1 MIDDKGKPDS
11 QPELELSG
19 LQSNVSRRCLSSLFG
34 IYVRL
39 VRGIELSLCG
49 RITLNV
55 MIWTKGRL
63 KATKFGN
70 DFVNT
75 TESSSLRTD
84 GPGSDRVGVPGIVLI
99 LSCLVALAALLFY
112 ILIVLLPIPSSVEP
126 PTTTGDNAA
135 SAETIR
141 PGPFERDVILF
152 GLTWKISDEERLLI
166 LVMTAGALGSLV
178 HALRSAYWYVGN
190 RNLVRSWIPKYLL
203 LPFCGAILAVL
214 FYFVVRGG
222 FFSPR
227 ANSMDTS
234 QYGFCALAC
243 LVGLFS
249 EQAVLKL
256 KQVAETV
263 FMTTEQGKDAN
274 PPSDEGKPKA

>member
-1 MIDDKGKPDS
+1 MRRNKRPDKS
-11 QPELELSG
+11 R
-19 LQSNVSRRCLSSLFG
+19 SNRDVNLFG
-34 IYVRL
+34 V
-39 VRGIELSLCG
+39 
-49 RITLNV
+49 
-55 MIWTKGRL
+55 
-63 KATKFGN
+63 
-70 DFVNT
+70 
-75 TESSSLRTD
+75 
-84 GPGSDRVGVPGIVLI
+84 
-99 LSCLVALAALLFY
+99 
-112 ILIVLLPIPSSVEP
+112 
-126 PTTTGDNAA
+126 
-135 SAETIR
+135 
-141 PGPFERDVILF
+141 
-152 GLTWKISDEERLLI
+152 TWKMSDEERLLI

-203 LPFCGAILAVL
+203 LPFCGAILAIL

-256 KQVAETV
+256 KQIAETV
-263 FMTTEQGKDAN
+263 FVTTEQGKDAN
-274 PPSDEGKPKA
+274 PPAAEAKRKMTNVRLSSAAQGHPEATLRRKLANMAPSEWCDAPAWIGHAHRM

>member
-1 MIDDKGKPDS
+1 M
-11 QPELELSG
+11 
-19 LQSNVSRRCLSSLFG
+19 
-34 IYVRL
+34 
-39 VRGIELSLCG
+39 
-49 RITLNV
+49 
-55 MIWTKGRL
+55 
-63 KATKFGN
+63 
-70 DFVNT
+70 NT
-75 TESSSLRTD
+75 TESSSVQTD
-84 GPGSDRVGVPGIVLI
+84 GPGSSRVGVAGIVSI
-99 LSCLVALAALLFY
+99 LTTLVILAALLFY
-112 ILIVLLPIPSSVEP
+112 ILIVLLPIPFAEGPAPATGGSVSQQVTRPEP
-126 PTTTGDNAA
+126 
-135 SAETIR
+135 SKH
-141 PGPFERDVILF
+141 DVDLF
-152 GLTWKISDEERLLI
+152 GVTWKMSDEERLLI

-222 FFSPR
+222 FFSPQTS
-227 ANSMDTS
+227 SMHTS

-274 PPSDEGKPKA
+274 PPTAEGKPKGND

>member
-1 MIDDKGKPDS
+1 
-11 QPELELSG
+11 
-19 LQSNVSRRCLSSLFG
+19 V
-34 IYVRL
+34 
-39 VRGIELSLCG
+39 
-49 RITLNV
+49 
-55 MIWTKGRL
+55 
-63 KATKFGN
+63 
-70 DFVNT
+70 
-75 TESSSLRTD
+75 
-84 GPGSDRVGVPGIVLI
+84 
-99 LSCLVALAALLFY
+99 
-112 ILIVLLPIPSSVEP
+112 
-126 PTTTGDNAA
+126 
-135 SAETIR
+135 
-141 PGPFERDVILF
+141 
-152 GLTWKISDEERLLI
+152 TWKMSDEERLLI

-203 LPFCGAILAVL
+203 QPFCGAILAVL
-214 FYFVVRGG
+214 FYFIVRGG

-227 ANSMDTS
+227 SSSMHTS

-274 PPSDEGKPKA
+274 PPTAEGKSKG

>member
-1 MIDDKGKPDS
+1 M
-11 QPELELSG
+11 
-19 LQSNVSRRCLSSLFG
+19 
-34 IYVRL
+34 
-39 VRGIELSLCG
+39 
-49 RITLNV
+49 
-55 MIWTKGRL
+55 
-63 KATKFGN
+63 
-70 DFVNT
+70 
-75 TESSSLRTD
+75 
-84 GPGSDRVGVPGIVLI
+84 
-99 LSCLVALAALLFY
+99 
-112 ILIVLLPIPSSVEP
+112 
-126 PTTTGDNAA
+126 
-135 SAETIR
+135 
-141 PGPFERDVILF
+141 
-152 GLTWKISDEERLLI
+152 SDEERLLI

-190 RNLVRSWIPKYLL
+190 RNLVRSWVPKYLL

-227 ANSMDTS
+227 ASSMHTS

-263 FMTTEQGKDAN
+263 FMTTEQGKDAD
-274 PPSDEGKPKA
+274 PPAAESKPEGK

>member
-1 MIDDKGKPDS
+1 
-11 QPELELSG
+11 
-19 LQSNVSRRCLSSLFG
+19 
-34 IYVRL
+34 
-39 VRGIELSLCG
+39 
-49 RITLNV
+49 

-63 KATKFGN
+63 KASKFQN

-84 GPGSDRVGVPGIVLI
+84 GPGSTRVGVPGIALI
-99 LSCLVALAALLFY
+99 LSSLVALAALLFY

-126 PTTTGDNAA
+126 STTTADSA
-135 SAETIR
+135 SAQTTR
-141 PGPFERDVILF
+141 QDPFERDVILF

-190 RNLVRSWIPKYLL
+190 RNLVRSWVPKYLL

-263 FMTTEQGKDAN
+263 FMTTEQGQRC
-274 PPSDEGKPKA
+274 

>member
-1 MIDDKGKPDS
+1 MI
-11 QPELELSG
+11 
-19 LQSNVSRRCLSSLFG
+19 LSSL
-34 IYVRL
+34 
-39 VRGIELSLCG
+39 
-49 RITLNV
+49 
-55 MIWTKGRL
+55 
-63 KATKFGN
+63 
-70 DFVNT
+70 
-75 TESSSLRTD
+75 
-84 GPGSDRVGVPGIVLI
+84 VG
-99 LSCLVALAALLFY
+99 LAVLLFY
-112 ILIVLLPIPSSVEP
+112 ILIVLLPLPFSEGPATAAVESATSQTTPQEP
-126 PTTTGDNAA
+126 P
-135 SAETIR
+135 
-141 PGPFERDVILF
+141 ERKIILF
-152 GLTWKISDEERLLI
+152 GVAWQMSDEERLLI

-214 FYFVVRGG
+214 FYFIVRGG

-227 ANSMDTS
+227 SDSMHTS

-274 PPSDEGKPKA
+274 PPAAEDKSKG

>member
-1 MIDDKGKPDS
+1 
-11 QPELELSG
+11 
-19 LQSNVSRRCLSSLFG
+19 
-34 IYVRL
+34 
-39 VRGIELSLCG
+39 
-49 RITLNV
+49 
-55 MIWTKGRL
+55 
-63 KATKFGN
+63 
-70 DFVNT
+70 VNT
-75 TESSSLRTD
+75 TESSRLQAD
-84 GPGSDRVGVPGIVLI
+84 GPGSTRVGVPGIVLI
-99 LSCLVALAALLFY
+99 LTSLVALAALLFY
-112 ILIVLLPIPSSVEP
+112 ILIVLLPVPFADALTP
-126 PTTTGDNAA
+126 ATGESA
-135 SAETIR
+135 SPRATGEQ
-141 PGPFERDVILF
+141 PFERDVILF
-152 GLTWKISDEERLLI
+152 GVTWKISDEERLLI

-190 RNLVRSWIPKYLL
+190 RNLVRSWIPRYLL

-222 FFSPR
+222 FFSPH
-227 ANSMDTS
+227 ATSMDTS

-274 PPSDEGKPKA
+274 PPAVEGKPQEK